1 MTFHTAASTAFPQPA
16 PGTAPAPGPMK
27 EAPAADLSKY
37 LGIRT
42 VNAAVVVSA
51 G

>member
-1 MTFHTAASTAFPQPA
+1 
-16 PGTAPAPGPMK
+16 MK
-27 EAPAADLSKY
+27 EAPAADLRKY